1 MFAVGGQRKECECER
16 VSLENRRIND
26 SLNVV
31 GFLKAHLRPLNINLR
46 CDQ

>member
-1 MFAVGGQRKECECER
+1 MFAVGGQRKECECGS

-26 SLNVV
+26 SFNVV
-31 GFLKAHLRPLNINLR
+31 GFLKAHLSPVNINLR